1 MAVCSALYI
10 LALINPRPVFSYEH
24 TYKQFHVYSD
34 APIPNVIEA
43 VLDKALLNIE
53 RSELYDS
60 AEPFNIFICNKS
72 WRFGLFARNT
82 KLGGSVTGIV
92 SPNIFIRNSEIDRNT
107 IIPPGDDLLDAEN
120 RPLSYFLAHE
130 MTHAMQA
137 RYDRFMMI
145 KVPPAV
151 MEGYADYIGKGQNF
165 DHAQARARLIKGH
178 EFMRGDSPLYD
189 RYHLYIAHLIE
200 VRGLSF
206 KDILQNSPDLEA
218 VMDEIKTE
226 T

>member
-1 MAVCSALYI
+1 M
-10 LALINPRPVFSYEH
+10 ALINPRPIFSHEY

-34 APIPNVIEA
+34 APIPNTIEA
-43 VLDKALLNIE
+43 VLDKALENIE

-60 AEPFNIFICNKS
+60 AKMFNIFICNQP
-72 WRFGLFARNT
+72 WRLGLFARNANI
-82 KLGGSVTGIV
+82 GGSVTGIV
-92 SPNIFIRNSEIDRNT
+92 SPNVFIRGSDIDRNV
-107 IIPPGDDLLDAEN
+107 IIPPGDGLLDAEN

-137 RYDRFMMI
+137 RYDRFMMV
-145 KVPPAV
+145 KVPAAV
-151 MEGYADYIGKGQNF
+151 MEGYADYIGKGEGF
-165 DHAQARARLIKGH
+165 DHAQARARLIEGH

-206 KDILQNSPDLEA
+206 KGILQNPPDFDA
-218 VMDEIKTE
+218 VMGEIKTE